1 LSSPLSQPG
10 RFTESL
16 AELRAIMNAVKARD
30 ADAVANAC
38 LYHISRAGQ
47 AGIDALPQPPTGAYP
62 SPSDERPSGVT
73 PEPSGMAGTRSEA
86 LALDF
91 DFVFDFRF

>member
-1 LSSPLSQPG
+1 MVNCAAGGAISSEARWAVTVGSAAILSRRWG
-10 RFTESL
+10 RLTESL

-47 AGIDALPQPPTGAYP
+47 AGIDALPEPPTGA
-62 SPSDERPSGVT
+62 
-73 PEPSGMAGTRSEA
+73 
-86 LALDF
+86 
-91 DFVFDFRF
+91 